1 MPRQVDIAK
10 NWINYQ
16 RTARQ
21 LTCGFCQEDIK
32 PPNKAG
38 FEQHVRESPEN
49 HPKEEKDIL
58 DALEKMKLASSRVQ

>member
-21 LTCGFCQEDIK
+21 LICDFCQQDIK
-32 PPNKAG
+32 PPTKAG
-38 FEQHVRESPEN
+38 FEQHVREDPEN
-49 HPKEEKDIL
+49 HPKEDKDIL